1 MFIIRIDP
9 HKGSHTAVV
18 VDCRE
23 AVVATIRVDADRH
36 QRDRLVEWAARFEP
50 RTWAAGLTD
59 RRHDSYSDT
68 QLAAS
73 TSGVRSVRSRSDHLL
88 TRSLQSR
95 RGVSATLK
103 SER

>member
-36 QRDRLVEWAARFEP
+36 QRDRLVEWAARS
-50 RTWAAGLTD
+50 RAAHLGGRAHRSASRLLFGHAACGFD
-59 RRHDSYSDT
+59 ERREERPLKVRPFVDEV
-68 QLAAS
+68 AAIEARC
-73 TSGVRSVRSRSDHLL
+73 VRD
-88 TRSLQSR
+88 
-95 RGVSATLK
+95 A
-103 SER
+103 